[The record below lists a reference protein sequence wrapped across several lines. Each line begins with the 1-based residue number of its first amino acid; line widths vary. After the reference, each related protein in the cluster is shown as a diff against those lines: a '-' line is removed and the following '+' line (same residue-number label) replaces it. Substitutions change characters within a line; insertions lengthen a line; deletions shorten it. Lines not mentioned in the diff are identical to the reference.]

1 MMTDPISD
9 FLTRIRNG
17 LMSRHET
24 VSMPSSRMKT
34 CIAKILKEE
43 GYIDDCS
50 VEDSGATKTLTINLK
65 YDTNQMPVIES
76 LRRISKPGL
85 RIYRGATD
93 MPEVRGGVGMAV
105 VSTSRGVMTNA
116 DARKQNVGGEVLCY
130 IW

>member
-1 MMTDPISD
+1 
-9 FLTRIRNG
+9 
-17 LMSRHET
+17 
-24 VSMPSSRMKT
+24 MKT